1 VVSRLNILGVE
12 GTDLPEPVPEAWH
25 MASGRRSQ
33 ARPRGRAALI
43 ALTSTLS
50 LLLGSTGCVNSV
62 VAERRERAEVAK
74 ALFDEHCKKA
84 GVFVHRTV
92 KDVDGILV
100 MKLRPNYVNYGRQF
114 EMDDPFGRDHF
125 GEGYL
130 QSFLRGSYQAETSGQ
145 LPPGS
150 PPRFGYRY
158 VEAVDPTDGVRY
170 RYTGRVE
177 EPWQKN
183 KSYLKGY
190 LKYVVD
196 KAPAPGAAPRYGL
209 TYDDISTRQD
219 REYWIAGSSLRVVDT
234 QTGEV
239 LAERIGYMW
248 DRGQGNNSGGRSP
261 WLFAANNACPS
272 FYRIPGSRPDGHAFS
287 AQSLQALDFVES
299 ILIPAP

>member
-1 VVSRLNILGVE
+1 VNLQNMRTGRLRTVSRSV
-12 GTDLPEPVPEAWH
+12 GTAML
-25 MASGRRSQ
+25 
-33 ARPRGRAALI
+33 
-43 ALTSTLS
+43 LS
-50 LLLGSTGCVNSV
+50 CLVLASTGCVNSV

-100 MKLRPNYVNYGRQF
+100 MKLRPNYINFGRQF
-114 EMDDPFGRDHF
+114 EMDDPFGRDF
-125 GEGYL
+125 RGEGYL
-130 QSFLRGSYQAETSGQ
+130 QSFLRGTYQAKSSGQ

-170 RYTGRVE
+170 RYSGSVRDRVVT
-177 EPWQKN
+177 PNPAFSDRTKPFVVRDF
-183 KSYLKGY
+183 
-190 LKYVVD
+190 VVD
-196 KAPAPGAAPRYGL
+196 KDPAPGAAPRYGL